1 MDVTVNETDGVLTAT
16 LSGRLDTAASAR
28 CSEELQPLFDH
39 AGGAVAL
46 DCRELE
52 FISSS
57 GLRIFLSLLKEVNA
71 RKGSLKILNMNED
84 VHNIF
89 VLTGFAKR
97 FNI

>member
-1 MDVTVNETDGVLTAT
+1 MDVTVNEIDGVITAA
-16 LSGRLDTAASAR
+16 LSGRLDTAASAQ
-28 CSEELQPLFDH
+28 CSDELQPLFDH

-46 DCRELE
+46 DCRNLE

-71 RKGSLKILNMNED
+71 RKGSLKVLNVNED